1 MSLKGNLIKSLN
13 EKDVEN
19 IYRSELNSFDGSQI
33 TSPYGV
39 DGLLEQKNIRALLE
53 FKYEEHL
60 KNKLS
65 QCNILI
71 QCLYYLKKFE
81 NAGDK
86 LPSTIFVGDINEC
99 FAIHTNSIVKY
110 LSSEIDWKVAPSE
123 AHKKNQELIKAMVN
137 DENILPFVYDVDD
150 NFNIKTVIDKIKDW
164 NRCYMKIKIMKTKD

>member
-1 MSLKGNLIKSLN
+1 MKQKTFVPYWSLSTKK
-13 EKDVEN
+13 K
-19 IYRSELNSFDGSQI
+19 
-33 TSPYGV
+33 
-39 DGLLEQKNIRALLE
+39 
-53 FKYEEHL
+53 L

-65 QCNILI
+65 QCNVLI

-110 LSSEIDWKVAPSE
+110 LSSEIDWKIAPSE
-123 AHKKNQELIKAMVN
+123 AHRRNPELIKAMVG

-150 NFNIKTVIDKIKDW
+150 SFSIK
-164 NRCYMKIKIMKTKD
+164 NGY